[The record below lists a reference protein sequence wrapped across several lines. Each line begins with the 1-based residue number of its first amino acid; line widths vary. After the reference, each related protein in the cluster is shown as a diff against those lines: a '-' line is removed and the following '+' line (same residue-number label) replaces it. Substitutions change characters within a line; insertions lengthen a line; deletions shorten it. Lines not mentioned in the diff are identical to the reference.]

1 MTMDGPP
8 LSAAAL
14 RALQFLDRQK
24 GAWYCTHCW
33 AGATDADARTL
44 YRLSVLMGTQ
54 RGAKEPSL

>member
-1 MTMDGPP
+1 MTMEGPP
-8 LSAAAL
+8 L
-14 RALQFLDRQK
+14 RALQFRDRQK